1 MSEFDDL
8 AILSYLWKNPDEY
21 EILHPLFKK
30 AEFAF
35 ENKSV
40 QLIYQCF
47 SRSWEKANRFPTL
60 SQAKEQISYIRNLKA
75 EVKAVIYGVLDD
87 LNVETYDEMT
97 KDTILGRIM
106 EPQRD
111 ALAELL
117 ADLSPWNFKPTADKV
132 RGMLDDLEIL
142 THKDI
147 GVIFDPF
154 DEKSDD
160 ISAALNVY
168 LGATIPTGWPQTDEQ
183 LEGGFRRG
191 ELVMP
196 AALPGDGKSM
206 SCISLT
212 CNLTRMLDKGYHV
225 YYGIFDN
232 TAQEVRA
239 KMWANFLRIPTRR
252 LDTEPTAPDRMRMF
266 KNTYNPRGRIT
277 CRKWPRKTKT
287 IADIK
292 RDILLQQRRRGIKY
306 SVAVLDYLDTIKPGN
321 HHKENRH
328 GLDEVTVGAAALAE
342 ELDMVVIAPTQLH
355 RAAKFI
361 EVPDID
367 NLAEAFSKSWH
378 AAVIYMILATR
389 MERINGECRFWWPKT
404 RRNAEKWMKKMKRT
418 NLYQDFTETEDAPY
432 VIDEND
438 QEVHEH
444 AQESKR
450 KQKAR
455 ERAEAARPKIDVSTF
470 EVGRQNSPVGV

>member
-1 MSEFDDL
+1 MSDFDDL
-8 AILSYLWKNPDEY
+8 AILSYIWKNPDEY
-21 EILHPLFKK
+21 EVLHPLFKK

-47 SRSWEKANRFPTL
+47 SRSWEKSNCFPSL
-60 SQAKEQISYIRNLKA
+60 RHAKEQISYVRNLKP
-75 EVKAVIYGVLDD
+75 EQRSIIYNVLDD
-87 LNVETYDEMT
+87 LHEESYSEMT

-111 ALAELL
+111 SLAELL
-117 ADLSPWNFKPTADKV
+117 NDLSPWNFRPTADKV
-132 RGMLDDLEIL
+132 RGILDDLELL
-142 THKDI
+142 THKDV
-147 GVIFDPF
+147 GEIFDPF

-160 ISAALNVY
+160 IAGALNVY
-168 LGATIPTGWPQTDEQ
+168 LGATIPTGWKQTDEQ

-191 ELVMP
+191 ELIMP

-212 CNLTRMLDKGYHV
+212 CNLTRMLEKNFNV
-225 YYGIFDN
+225 YYCILDN

-239 KMWANFLRIPTRR
+239 KMWSNFLRIPTRR
-252 LDTEPTAPDRMRMF
+252 LDTEATAPDRMRMF
-266 KNTYNPRGRIT
+266 KKTYNPRGRIT
-277 CRKWPRKTKT
+277 CRKWPRKSKT
-287 IADIK
+287 IQDIK
-292 RDILLQQRRRGIKY
+292 RDILLQQRRRGIVY
-306 SVAVLDYLDTIKPGN
+306 DVIIIDYLDTIKPDRQY
-321 HHKENRH
+321 KENRH
-328 GLDEVTVGAAALAE
+328 GLDDVTVGAAALAE
-342 ELDMVVIAPTQLH
+342 ELGVVVIAPTQLH

-418 NLYQDFTETEDAPY
+418 NLYQEFTETDDAPY
-432 VIDEND
+432 WIDEND

-444 AQESKR
+444 AEQSKK
-450 KQKAR
+450 KQR
-455 ERAEAARPKIDVSTF
+455 ERQRAKGNKKKIDPSTF
-470 EVGRQNSPVGV
+470 EVGRTTSPLAM